1 MGIGSVGGPS
11 GMAKKLGLGAV
22 GKRNEI
28 DVLDAALVDDI
39 VDSW

>member
-11 GMAKKLGLGAV
+11 GMAKKLGLGVV
-22 GKRNEI
+22 GTRSEI

-39 VDSW
+39 VDLW